1 VGMRAMEAQV
11 IDVGGG
17 FVAGGHDAL
26 CMALGLRLTIAS
38 APVSF

>member
-1 VGMRAMEAQV
+1 MRAKETQV

-26 CMALGLRLTIAS
+26 CLALGLKLTIAS